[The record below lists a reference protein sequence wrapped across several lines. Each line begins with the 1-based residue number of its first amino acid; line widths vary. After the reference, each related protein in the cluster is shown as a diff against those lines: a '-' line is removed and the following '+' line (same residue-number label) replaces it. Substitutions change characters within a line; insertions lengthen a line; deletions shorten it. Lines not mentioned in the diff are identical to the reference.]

1 MAKRKNHGGR
11 RSASHPARGIAPGSF
26 KKPRG
31 GTGRGRESVTAAEK
45 LRVDQIM
52 AERQELAKIVVSV
65 FRGAREDKGRK
76 QDQMAHALG
85 RTVNAVSNMETL
97 RTDWS
102 IPDGIL
108 YIRELDPQDEYF
120 DYIME
125 RLKLE
130 VRRFYA
136 NRAKQLRFST
146 NSR

>member
-11 RSASHPARGIAPGSF
+11 RSASHPARGAASRSF
-26 KKPRG
+26 KKPRA
-31 GTGRGRESVTAAEK
+31 GTGRGREAVSAEERE
-45 LRVDQIM
+45 RVDRI
-52 AERQELAKIVVSV
+52 AEERHELAKIVVNV
-65 FRGAREDKGRK
+65 FRGAREDKDRN

-108 YIRELDPQDEYF
+108 WIRVLDSEDEYF
-120 DYIME
+120 DYIMQ

-136 NRAKQLRFST
+136 NRAKQLRSST
-146 NSR
+146 DSR